1 MPSRPVTRT
10 LVLAL
15 AAGAIA
21 ASPAAAGATTLQ
33 ERFVPRAAPPNLPV
47 LSASGLAEIRRAE
60 AAEARRSAYHLP
72 PGAPYSNAEWDAFAL
87 AGLPALADMWR
98 LPVERDASPS

>member
-33 ERFVPRAAPPNLPV
+33 ERFVPRAAPPILPV

-98 LPVERDASPS
+98 LPVEPDASPS